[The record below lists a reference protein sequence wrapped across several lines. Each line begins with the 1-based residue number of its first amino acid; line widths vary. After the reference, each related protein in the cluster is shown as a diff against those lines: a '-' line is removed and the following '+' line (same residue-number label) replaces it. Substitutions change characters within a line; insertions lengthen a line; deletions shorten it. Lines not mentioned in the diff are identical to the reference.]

1 MYGCVYVTR
10 YDVYLFR
17 VPGVASHTKIYIYK
31 IKTIYFISTA
41 LYCFYVPF
49 LIFGNGVRQNIITIY
64 YGIFHIHMLFPY
76 YTLYHTHSS
85 TSSDACAYNC
95 SISIVELPIP
105 EFVIHRTITTERII
119 QFVTRQYIKS
129 ISKDSR
135 YHY

>member
-76 YTLYHTHSS
+76 YTLYHTQ
-85 TSSDACAYNC
+85 TRVPNC

-105 EFVIHRTITTERII
+105 EFVIHRTTERII

>member
-76 YTLYHTHSS
+76 YIIIASQQQRGGEKRRERVCLLLL
-85 TSSDACAYNC
+85 NF
-95 SISIVELPIP
+95 
-105 EFVIHRTITTERII
+105 EFDRTTERIRE
-119 QFVTRQYIKS
+119 FV
-129 ISKDSR
+129 
-135 YHY
+135 